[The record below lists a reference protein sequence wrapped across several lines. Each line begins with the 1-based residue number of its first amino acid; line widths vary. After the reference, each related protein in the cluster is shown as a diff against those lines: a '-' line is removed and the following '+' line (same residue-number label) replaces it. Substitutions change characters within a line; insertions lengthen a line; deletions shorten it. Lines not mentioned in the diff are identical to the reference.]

1 MKEASVGHQCPECVS
16 EGRRTQR
23 PVRTAFGATRTGM
36 HGYATISLILM
47 NVVVFIASV
56 ISAKNKGAAVGGSS
70 IGGLLGSTT
79 PLTDRFSVVG
89 VQTFNQFVGG
99 QQVGVVHFT
108 TGVADGEYYRLF
120 TAMFVHYGLLHIA
133 LNMWALWVLGRPLE
147 AMFGPWRF
155 LAVYLVCGLGGNV
168 AVYVFSPGSPSAGA
182 STAIFGLFG
191 VFFFVLRKLNLSVR
205 SLIPILIINLV
216 ITFGGSSFISVAGHI
231 GGLIT
236 GGLIGYGFA
245 HVPQQRRNQF
255 QAGILVGIVVILALA
270 TWWQTHELTSAYRP
284 LSSCTDCPGA

>member
-1 MKEASVGHQCPECVS
+1 MKPASVGHQCPECVA

-23 PVRTAFGATRTGM
+23 PVRTAFGATRSGVR
-36 HGYATISLILM
+36 GYATITLLAL
-47 NVVVFIASV
+47 NVIVFLASI

-79 PLTDRFSVVG
+79 PLTDRFSVFGEVG
-89 VQTFNQFVGG
+89 CQRFQG
-99 QQVGVVHFT
+99 
-108 TGVADGEYYRLF
+108 GVAGPVMHCVAGVSDGEYYRLF
-120 TAMFVHYGLLHIA
+120 TGMFVHYGLLHIA

-205 SLIPILIINLV
+205 SLVPILIINLV
-216 ITFGGSSFISVAGHI
+216 ITFGGSAFISVAGHI

-245 HVPQQRRNQF
+245 HVPQQRRTQF
-255 QAGILVGIVVILALA
+255 QAAILVGLVVILGVA
-270 TWWQTHELTSAYRP
+270 TAVQTHHLTTTLAH
-284 LSSCTDCPGA
+284 LG

>member
-1 MKEASVGHQCPECVS
+1 MKMASVGHQCPECVA

-23 PVRTAFGATRTGM
+23 PVRTAFGATRSGVP
-36 HGYATISLILM
+36 GYATISLIAL
-47 NVVVFIASV
+47 NVIMFIASI

-79 PLTDRFSVVG
+79 PLTDRLSVFGEVG
-89 VQTFNQFVGG
+89 CQRSQGGVGIG
-99 QQVGVVHFT
+99 PVMHCVAGVS
-108 TGVADGEYYRLF
+108 DGEYYRLF
-120 TAMFVHYGLLHIA
+120 TAMFMHYGLLHIA

-168 AVYVFSPGSPSAGA
+168 AVYVFSPGAPSAGA

-191 VFFFVLRKLNLSVR
+191 VFFFVLRKLNLSVQ
-205 SLIPILIINLV
+205 SLVPILIINLV
-216 ITFGGSSFISVAGHI
+216 ITFGGSAFISVAGHI

-245 HVPQQRRNQF
+245 HVPQQRRTQF
-255 QAGILVGIVVILALA
+255 QAAILVGLVVIFGVATALQTYHLTTTLARL
-270 TWWQTHELTSAYRP
+270 
-284 LSSCTDCPGA
+284 GG

>member
-1 MKEASVGHQCPECVS
+1 MKEASVGHQCPECVA

-23 PVRTAFGATRTGM
+23 PVRTAFGATRTGA
-36 HGYATISLILM
+36 HGYATIGLVVA
-47 NVVVFIASV
+47 NVIMFLASV
-56 ISAKNKGAAVGGSS
+56 ISAKSKGAAVGGSS
-70 IGGLLGSTT
+70 IGGLLGSVT
-79 PLTDRFSVVG
+79 PHSNKLSVVG
-89 VQTFNQFVGG
+89 EVPCQRTQGG
-99 QQVGVVHFT
+99 VGVGPIMNCVA
-108 TGVADGEYYRLF
+108 GVSDGEYYRLF

-155 LAVYLVCGLGGNV
+155 LAVYLICGLGGNV

-191 VFFFVLRKLNLSVR
+191 VFFFVLRKLNLSVQ
-205 SLIPILIINLV
+205 SLIPVLIINLV

-255 QAGILVGIVVILALA
+255 QAAILIGFVVILAGA
-270 TWWQTHELTSAYRP
+270 TALQTQHLTSTLAH
-284 LSSCTDCPGA
+284 LG

>member
-79 PLTDRFSVVG
+79 PLTDRLSVVG

-99 QQVGVVHFT
+99 QRVGVVHFT

-168 AVYVFSPGSPSAGA
+168 AAYVFSPGVPAAGA

-191 VFFFVLRKLNLSVR
+191 VFFFVLRKLNLSVQ
-205 SLIPILIINLV
+205 SLVPVLVINLV
-216 ITFGGSSFISVAGHI
+216 ITFGASQVISVAGHI

-236 GGLIGYGFA
+236 GGLIGYAFA
-245 HVPQQRRNQF
+245 HVPQQRRNQL
-255 QAGILVGIVVILALA
+255 QAAILVGFVVILGVATAL
-270 TWWQTHELTSAYRP
+270 QTQHLTSTLP
-284 LSSCTDCPGA
+284 QLTS